1 MEAADDRVELKPVLA
16 RTSLSFVLSFEG
28 PRALWPATP
37 AAGQK
42 FRVATKQAAKI
53 APPPKSV
60 KETTFDAFLFDVH
73 FPFVAR

>member
-1 MEAADDRVELKPVLA
+1 M
-16 RTSLSFVLSFEG
+16 G

-42 FRVATKQAAKI
+42 FRDVTKQATKI

-60 KETTFDAFLFDVH
+60 KETTLDAFLFDFL